1 MINWRGEAGWGRG
14 GAASDSDYGAHVQAL
29 RFRSHGFRSGF
40 LPPILPKEQIRAL
53 ITFGCRPWKKPTL
66 VQSPPD
72 LWFILGPPAHVGSRS
87 AALESGGG
95 QG

>member
-1 MINWRGEAGWGRG
+1 M
-14 GAASDSDYGAHVQAL
+14 QAL

-40 LPPILPKEQIRAL
+40 LPILPKEQIQAL
-53 ITFGCRPWKKPTL
+53 ITFGCRPWKKLTL

-87 AALESGGG
+87 AALGSGGG